1 MAIVAGFDV
10 DRRQITFDA
19 LNTETGEVS
28 RGRIDA
34 TPAAVRVWVRRCRGR
49 DVRVAVEA
57 CTGWLF
63 VCDALVAA
71 GATPYLAEPVE
82 TRALR
87 GRKRRAK
94 TDREDARWLRELLA
108 DGRLPESWIPPE
120 HVRQWRSRAR
130 LRHTLIDERTQWM
143 QRIQATLFHHG
154 VSGTPEKLRTG
165 TGRAFLAELRLPAD
179 ARERIEIALAMVDA
193 IDARIAPLERE
204 LRQLARRQTGC
215 RALMSL
221 YGMGE
226 LTSLITLCELGDV
239 GRLTASRKAVRMA
252 GIDIG
257 VHRSD
262 RRARVGKL
270 NRQGS
275 PHLRWALYEAA
286 LAACRPSSPDHADY
300 LALKARGLSHTRASL
315 TIARKLAR
323 RSLSVQGRRRKCD
336 ARVVGV
342 SGCGRA
348 GDGRVNRPGFRGD
361 QISWFFVSDLCV

>member
-10 DRRQITFDA
+10 HRAQITFDG
-19 LNTETGEVS
+19 LDTETGEIS
-28 RGRIDA
+28 RGRIDS
-34 TPAAVRVWVRRCRGR
+34 TPAAVARWVARFAGR
-49 DVRVAVEA
+49 EVHVAVEA

-63 VCDALVAA
+63 VCDALTAA
-71 GATPYLAEPVE
+71 GAVAHLAEPVE
-82 TRALR
+82 ARALR

-108 DGRLPESWIPPE
+108 AGRLPEAWIPPE

-130 LRHTLIDERTQWM
+130 MRHTLIDERTAWM

-154 VSGTPEKLRTG
+154 VGGTPDKLRTRA
-165 TGRAFLAELRLPAD
+165 GREFLAGLQLPQD
-179 ARERIEIALAMVDA
+179 ARERIAIALGMVDA
-193 IDARIAPLERE
+193 IDAQIAPLERE
-204 LRQLARRQTGC
+204 LRRLARRQTGC
-215 RALMSL
+215 RALMRL

-226 LTSLITLCELGDV
+226 LTALVTLCELGDV
-239 GRLTASRKAVRMA
+239 ARLSASRKAVRMA

-262 RRARVGKL
+262 RRSRVGKL

-286 LAACRPSSPDHADY
+286 LAACRPTSPDHADY

-323 RSLSVQGRRRKCD
+323 RSYHALRE
-336 ARVVGV
+336 VGPAALEPV
-342 SGCGRA
+342 A
-348 GDGRVNRPGFRGD
+348 TT
-361 QISWFFVSDLCV
+361 

>member
-10 DRRQITFDA
+10 HRRQITFDA
-19 LNTETGEVS
+19 LDTETGEVT

-34 TPAAVRVWVRRCRGR
+34 TPVAVARWAAPFVVRQL
-49 DVRVAVEA
+49 DVAVEA

-63 VCDALVAA
+63 VCNALAAA
-71 GATPYLAEPVE
+71 GATAHLAEPVE

-108 DGRLPESWIPPE
+108 DGRLPEAWIPPE

-130 LRHTLIDERTQWM
+130 MRHTLLGERTQWM
-143 QRIQATLFHHG
+143 QRIQATLYHHG
-154 VSGTPEKLRTG
+154 VKGTPERLRTHA
-165 TGRAFLAELRLPAD
+165 GREFLAGLALPLD
-179 ARERIEIALAMVDA
+179 ARERIEIALGMVDA
-193 IDARIAPLERE
+193 IEARIAPLERD
-204 LRQLARRQTGC
+204 LRRLARRQPGC
-215 RALMSL
+215 KALMGL

-239 GRLTASRKAVRMA
+239 SRLSTSRKAVRMA

-262 RRARVGKL
+262 RHARVGKL
-270 NRQGS
+270 TRQGS

-286 LAACRPSSPDHADY
+286 MAACRPTSPDHADY
-300 LALKARGLSHTRASL
+300 QALKARGLSHTRASL

-323 RSLSVQGRRRKCD
+323 RSYHRLRELGPAALEPVPVD
-336 ARVVGV
+336 
-342 SGCGRA
+342 
-348 GDGRVNRPGFRGD
+348 
-361 QISWFFVSDLCV
+361 

>member
-10 DRRQITFDA
+10 HRAQITFDA
-19 LNTETGEVS
+19 LDVETGEVS

-34 TPAAVRVWVRRCRGR
+34 TPAAVAGWVERFAGR
-49 DVRVAVEA
+49 QIDVAVEA

-71 GATPYLAEPVE
+71 GATPHLAEPVE

-87 GRKRRAK
+87 GRNRRAK
-94 TDREDARWLRELLA
+94 TDREDAKWLRQLLA
-108 DGRLPESWIPPE
+108 EGPLPQAWIPPE

-130 LRHTLIDERTQWM
+130 MRHTLVDERTQWM

-154 VSGTPEKLRTG
+154 ISGTPEKLRTRA
-165 TGRAFLAELRLPAD
+165 GRAFLDGLEVPED

-193 IDARIAPLERE
+193 IDAQIAPLERE

-215 RALMSL
+215 RALMGL

-226 LTSLITLCELGDV
+226 LTSLVTLCELGDV
-239 GRLTASRKAVRMA
+239 GRLSASRKAVRMA

-270 NRQGS
+270 TRQGS
-275 PHLRWALYEAA
+275 PQLRWALYEAA
-286 LAACRPSSPDHADY
+286 LSACRPSSPDHADY

-323 RSLSVQGRRRKCD
+323 RSFHVLRELGPAALEPVPTR
-336 ARVVGV
+336 
-342 SGCGRA
+342 
-348 GDGRVNRPGFRGD
+348 
-361 QISWFFVSDLCV
+361 

>member
-1 MAIVAGFDV
+1 MAPPLGARDSRDGGNAGAVEEAPMAIVAGFDV
-10 DRRQITFDA
+10 HRAQITFDA
-19 LNTETGEVS
+19 LDTETGEVS
-28 RGRIDA
+28 RGRIEA
-34 TPAAVRVWVRRCRGR
+34 SPAAVRVWTERLAAREVH
-49 DVRVAVEA
+49 VAVEA

-71 GATPYLAEPVE
+71 GAVAHLAEPVE

-94 TDREDARWLRELLA
+94 TDREDARWLRQLLA
-108 DGRLPESWIPPE
+108 EGRLPEAWIPPE

-130 LRHTLIDERTQWM
+130 LRHTLIGERTQWM
-143 QRIQATLFHHG
+143 QRIQATLYHHG
-154 VSGTPEKLRTG
+154 ISGTPDKLRTRA
-165 TGRAFLAELRLPAD
+165 GRAFLDGLQLPDD
-179 ARERIEIALAMVDA
+179 ARERIEIALAMVEA
-193 IDARIAPLERE
+193 IDTQIAPLERE

-215 RALMSL
+215 KALMGL

-226 LTSLITLCELGDV
+226 LTSLVTLCELGDV
-239 GRLTASRKAVRMA
+239 GRLSASRKAVRMA

-270 NRQGS
+270 TRQGS
-275 PHLRWALYEAA
+275 PQLRWALYEAA

-323 RSLSVQGRRRKCD
+323 RSYHVLRELGPTALEPV
-336 ARVVGV
+336 ATT
-342 SGCGRA
+342 
-348 GDGRVNRPGFRGD
+348 
-361 QISWFFVSDLCV
+361 